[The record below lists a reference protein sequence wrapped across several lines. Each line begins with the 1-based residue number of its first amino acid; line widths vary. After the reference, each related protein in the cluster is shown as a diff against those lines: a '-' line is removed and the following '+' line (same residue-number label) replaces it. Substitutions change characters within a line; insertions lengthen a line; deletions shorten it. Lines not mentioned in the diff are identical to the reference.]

1 MHRSTP
7 CRYFRTPPPLRA
19 PPAATAVPPDGTS
32 NSGTGNNGSRRD
44 DDESKTDKS
53 EKDGGI
59 KKTSGQDGDEN
70 LFGELPITSSGQ
82 ERTRAAPVARSAA
95 ATRFGLARCGTAA
108 PRSCRPSYC
117 LVGSVTAPYI
127 DSTAPTPSMR
137 R

>member
-70 LFGELPITSSGQ
+70 LFGELPITSSGAG
-82 ERTRAAPVARSAA
+82 ENPGGAGRTRTLTIVVIFHS
-95 ATRFGLARCGTAA
+95 
-108 PRSCRPSYC
+108 SMNM
-117 LVGSVTAPYI
+117 
-127 DSTAPTPSMR
+127 PTPWDPRIIQLVFCELSTR
-137 R
+137 

>member
-59 KKTSGQDGDEN
+59 KKTSGQEGDEN
-70 LFGELPITSSGQ
+70 LFGELPITSSGPG
-82 ERTRAAPVARSAA
+82 ENPGGAGRKKRGGDSLRSRALRNRSPKELPPVLLPS
-95 ATRFGLARCGTAA
+95 RFRDGAIYRFDRVDA
-108 PRSCRPSYC
+108 
-117 LVGSVTAPYI
+117 
-127 DSTAPTPSMR
+127 SMR